1 MKKGWNYALIIFLA
15 IIFLYAI
22 VWVVTAL
29 FTRHYNYE
37 DIIIILFLIISS
49 RFLPP
54 LIQKLFKGKK

>member
-22 VWVVTAL
+22 VYVVTGI

-49 RFLPP
+49 RFLPS
-54 LIQKLFKGKK
+54 LIQKLFKNKN